1 METTDNYTSIN
12 QSPLDQKNR
21 HCEADIVGCIF
32 VNGKFCILIE
42 IPLKFV
48 PNDPTDN
55 IPAFV

>member
-12 QSPLDQKNR
+12 QAPLGQKSPLR
-21 HCEADIVGCIF
+21 GDIFGCIF